1 MHKVTDCPCGQ
12 EHMIEQA
19 ISALYSHADAQM
31 DSTLPITT
39 RAGRFR
45 VPRIWLACHAGEMT
59 GPAICDA
66 ATRLGFERIA

>member
-12 EHMIEQA
+12 EHMIKQA
-19 ISALYSHADAQM
+19 ISALYAHGEARM

-45 VPRIWLACHAGEMT
+45 VPRVWLACHGMT
-59 GPAICDA
+59 SSDVCDA
-66 ATRLGFERIA
+66 AVRLGFERIA